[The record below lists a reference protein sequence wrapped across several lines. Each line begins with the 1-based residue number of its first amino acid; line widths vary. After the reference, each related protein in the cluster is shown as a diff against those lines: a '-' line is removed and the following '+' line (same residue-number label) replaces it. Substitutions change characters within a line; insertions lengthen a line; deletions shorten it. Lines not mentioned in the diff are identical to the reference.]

1 MLLQFASFH
10 GFGTERTVNVGVELS
25 VVLLQLC
32 PWYGLVT
39 PGAQGDVPGTVEAV
53 HHVALSRDISPAA
66 TNQA

>member
-1 MLLQFASFH
+1 MLLQLASLH
-10 GFGTERTVNVGVELS
+10 WFGTERTVNVGVELS

-32 PWYGLVT
+32 PGYGLVT
-39 PGAQGDVPGTVEAV
+39 PRAQGDVAGTVEAV